1 MKPDT
6 STAVRGLELLWGA
19 TERPSRGPKQGLTS
33 DAVVR
38 AAIEL
43 ADADGLAAL
52 SMRKVA
58 ERLGVGAMTLYTY
71 VPAKDELVALMV
83 DAALGERPV
92 PVGEGWREL
101 LASVARGLWEL
112 YLRHPWLLA
121 ASSERTPI
129 GPNALVN
136 YERELSTL
144 SGTGLD
150 STAMVSVISL
160 VAGYVAGAARSA
172 VQVIEEERRTGQ
184 TREEWWHQ
192 TSPVLDRLIDYASY
206 PTVVSVAD
214 ADSHAHGP
222 AENFAFGLERVLD
235 GIEALI
241 ATRR

>member
-6 STAVRGLELLWGA
+6 TAAARGLELLWGA
-19 TERPSRGPKQGLTS
+19 TEPASRGPKQGLTIH
-33 DAVVR
+33 AVVR

-43 ADADGLAAL
+43 ADTDGLGAL

-83 DAALGERPV
+83 DAVYGERAV
-92 PVGEGWREL
+92 PEGDGWREL
-101 LASVARGLWEL
+101 LASVARGAWDI

-121 ASSERTPI
+121 ATSERTPI
-129 GPNALVN
+129 GPNTMIN
-136 YERELSTL
+136 YERDLSAL

-150 STAMVSVISL
+150 STAMVAVVGL
-160 VAGYVAGAARSA
+160 VGGYVAGAARAA

-184 TREEWWHQ
+184 SREDWWHQ
-192 TSPVLDRLIDYASY
+192 TAPVLDRLIDYERY
-206 PTVVSVAD
+206 PTVVSVSD
-214 ADSHAHGP
+214 AVSHAYGP

-235 GIEALI
+235 GIAALI
-241 ATRR
+241 ASTR

>member
-1 MKPDT
+1 MKPEIS
-6 STAVRGLELLWGA
+6 STRGLELLWGA
-19 TERPSRGPKQGLTS
+19 TEPASRGPKQGLTIG
-33 DAVVR
+33 AIVR

-43 ADADGLAAL
+43 ADADGAAAL

-83 DAALGERPV
+83 DAAYGERPE
-92 PVGEGWREL
+92 PVGEGWRER
-101 LASVARGLWEL
+101 LASVARGAWDG

-121 ASSERTPI
+121 ATSERTPI
-129 GPNALVN
+129 GPNSMLN

-144 SGTGLD
+144 AGTGLD

-160 VAGYVAGAARSA
+160 VLGYVAGAARAA

-192 TSPVLDRLIDYASY
+192 TSPVLSRLIDYEKY
-206 PTVVSVAD
+206 PTVLSVSD
-214 ADSHAHGP
+214 AASHAFGP
-222 AENFAFGLERVLD
+222 AEHFAFGLERVMD
-235 GIEALI
+235 GIAALI
-241 ATRR
+241 ASAR